1 MTRPKK
7 PCSVCGRPDVLRKGM
22 CSRCYQRWRV
32 HGDPLVTGTPG
43 RKPKPQA
50 DTLTVVCPVCWRTVA
65 LVSTTRAVWAALDD
79 HQCRAAS

>member
-1 MTRPKK
+1 MTCEAPGCDRGGK
-7 PCSVCGRPDVLRKGM
+7 LRRGLCAKH
-22 CSRCYQRWRV
+22 YQRLRA
-32 HGDPLVTGTPG
+32 HGSTATKLTAG

-79 HQCRAAS
+79 HRCEAA